1 MQGLMGIRFIKKF
14 RRKNKRKAMSFY
26 MDAVKPTRTV
36 KVTCESGT
44 LENQPP
50 QKKAFQQG
58 NIETRNDISP
68 APCPQ
73 DGVDVNNV

>member
-26 MDAVKPTRTV
+26 MDAMKPTRIA

-44 LENQPP
+44 LENQSL
-50 QKKAFQQG
+50 QQSNNEASN
-58 NIETRNDISP
+58 NISSE
-68 APCPQ
+68 PCPQ
-73 DGVDVNNV
+73 QNGVDVNNV